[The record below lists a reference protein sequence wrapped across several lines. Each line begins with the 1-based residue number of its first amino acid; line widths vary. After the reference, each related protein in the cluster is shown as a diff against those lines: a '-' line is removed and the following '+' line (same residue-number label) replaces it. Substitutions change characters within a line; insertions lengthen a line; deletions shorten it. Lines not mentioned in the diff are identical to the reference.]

1 MPIPKQEEFARP
13 TLELA
18 ERSQEAITSKEV
30 LAHIIQVFS
39 LDFTDLE
46 EKTTG
51 GAPRVE
57 KHVAWVIYLLRKANL
72 LESVSRGKYQIT
84 QKGRDLLSSNKQA
97 ITQAS
102 LLMLANSET
111 QPNEQVSETNM
122 PPSVSSLTEEASL
135 IAGVLPEDR
144 IASGYQELQEALA
157 SDLLESVKSVSP
169 ARFEELVIALLGKMG
184 YGAGQRL
191 GRSGDGGID
200 GIITQDRLGFERVYV
215 QAKRWTASLVGEP
228 EIRNFSGSLDPH
240 GATKGVFI
248 TTARFSETAQQTA
261 ELAKRN
267 NKDIRLVDGPEMA
280 GLMIEYDVGVVTK
293 ATLAIK
299 ELDEN
304 YFADA

>member
-18 ERSQEAITSKEV
+18 ELSQEAITSKEI
-30 LAHIIQVFS
+30 LDHIIQVFS
-39 LDFTDLE
+39 LGLTDLE

-57 KHVAWVIYLLRKANL
+57 KHVAWVIYLLRKARL
-72 LESVSRGKYQIT
+72 LESISRGKYQIT
-84 QKGRDLLSSNKQA
+84 QKGRDFLNSNKQA

-102 LLMLANSET
+102 LQMLANSET
-111 QPNEQVSETNM
+111 QPNEQVNETNL

-169 ARFEELVIALLGKMG
+169 ARFEELVIALLEKMG

-200 GIITQDRLGFERVYV
+200 GIITQDRLGFERVYI
-215 QAKRWTASLVGEP
+215 QAKRWDTAVVGEP

-248 TTARFSETAQQTA
+248 TTARFSETAKQTA

-267 NKDIRLVDGPEMA
+267 NKDIRLVNGPEMA
-280 GLMIEYDVGVVTK
+280 AMMIEYGVGVVTK
-293 ATLAIK
+293 TTYAIK